1 MDETH
6 IVGELP
12 NVRIELTHRAEPDG
26 SAEHMV
32 INLTATPDFRSAL
45 PMLGN
50 LGMMAQP
57 MALWQSMMNQWF
69 SLARNN
75 PMAGFLLPPD
85 ESAKK

>member
-1 MDETH
+1 MEETR
-6 IVGELP
+6 IVGDLP

-45 PMLGN
+45 PLLGN
-50 LGMMAQP
+50 VNALFQP
-57 MALWQSMMNQWF
+57 LALWQAMMAPWMA
-69 SLARNN
+69 LASSN
-75 PMAGFLLPPD
+75 PMAAFLLPSD